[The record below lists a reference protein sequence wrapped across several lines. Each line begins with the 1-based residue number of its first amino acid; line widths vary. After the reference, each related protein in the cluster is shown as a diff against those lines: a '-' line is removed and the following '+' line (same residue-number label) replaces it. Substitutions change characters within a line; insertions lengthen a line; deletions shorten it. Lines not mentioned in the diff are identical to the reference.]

1 MKTLSIVTN
10 VYCAEKFILESLR
23 NFRDVTHK
31 LKEIHNI
38 KVNFI
43 AVDDGSHDNT
53 AKLLKKEQQD
63 KKDFHFIKLSR
74 NFGAVYCLQA
84 GIEYAESILSDAVV
98 CLASDM
104 QDPPALIIPM
114 VEQWLSGNKF
124 IICVRK
130 SRHDPVITK
139 FFSRLYYK
147 LFTKFVIKNFPKKGF
162 DMMLLDKQVLAE
174 FIACNEKNFTPQQL
188 VFWLGFKPYIIE
200 YDRQER
206 AAGKSTWTFS
216 KKFKLAI
223 DTFVSMSYFPVRF
236 MSGVGLTV
244 AFVSFLY
251 GLFIIIG
258 KLSGN
263 IPLSGWASITVIL
276 SFLLGLNMMMVG
288 VIGEYLWRVLDQVRD
303 RPKYVVDY
311 TLKAKDNVS
320 DSISSESDKLG

>member
-1 MKTLSIVTN
+1 MKTLSIVTS
-10 VYCAEKFILESLR
+10 VYCAEQFILESLKH
-23 NFRDVTHK
+23 FRDVIHK
-31 LKEIHNI
+31 LKETNNI

-53 AKLLKKEQQD
+53 VELLKKEQQD
-63 KKDFHFIKLSR
+63 KQDFHFIKLSR
-74 NFGAVYCLQA
+74 NFGAVYCMQA
-84 GIEYAESILSDAVV
+84 GIEYAQSISSDAVV

-104 QDPPALIIPM
+104 QDPPELVISM
-114 VEQWLSGNKF
+114 VEQWFSGNKF

-130 SRHDPVITK
+130 SRHDPVLTK
-139 FFSRLYYK
+139 FFSKIYYK
-147 LFTKFVIKNFPKKGF
+147 LFTKFAIKDFPKKGF
-162 DMMLLDKQVLAE
+162 DMMLLDKQVLTE

-188 VFWLGFKPYIIE
+188 VFWLGFKPHIIE
-200 YDRQER
+200 YDRQKR

-223 DTFVSMSYFPVRF
+223 DTFISMSYFPVRF

-263 IPLSGWASITVIL
+263 ISVSGWASITVIL

-288 VIGEYLWRVLDQVRD
+288 IIGEYLWRVLDQVRD

-311 TLKAKDNVS
+311 TLKPKESKAKSVS
-320 DSISSESDKLG
+320 KESKKFE